1 VEQKA
6 SQDNR
11 VSQEH
16 QHLHYEH
23 DLNLQQAAQAM
34 LQGQGTVPY
43 GTIGSKVSCI
53 TI

>member
-1 VEQKA
+1 MEQKA

-34 LQGQGTVPY
+34 LQGPY
-43 GTIGSKVSCI
+43 GTIGRKVSCI